1 MQVSEVIKL
10 ARQKTFLTQEE
21 FSKKLGISLSSV
33 IRWEKEKSVPNLSA
47 MKKLKRFFD
56 ENQLSYEILEKA
68 RFGDNLS
75 FDKLTKEK

>member
-10 ARQKTFLTQEE
+10 ARQKTFLTQEA
-21 FSKKLGISLSSV
+21 FSKKLGVSLSSV
-33 IRWEKEKSVPNLSA
+33 IRWENGKSVPNLSA

-56 ENQLSYEILEKA
+56 ENQLSYEVLEKA